1 MAHALSLLF
10 EFLLFTVDEMGC
22 IQFVILILHEVGLT
36 PVVLYF
42 LTHAFQFALLVLHHV
57 VGLAIISQ
65 FLL

>member
-1 MAHALSLLF
+1 MAHALCLLF
-10 EFLLFTVDEMGC
+10 EFLLLTVNEMGS

-42 LTHAFQFALLVLHHV
+42 LTHPFEFALLVLHHAV
-57 VGLAIISQ
+57 CLAVISQ